1 LLIDSAFDEDATAA
15 AAKMNGTELEG
26 RKLVVT
32 VTDPEYHQPAK
43 AAKAEAQ
50 AAAAAEAA
58 AAAGS
63 KAAGTSASAA
73 AVATADASGALKSSA
88 GTKSSTAA
96 PAPAGKLAASAE
108 PSSRSTGAK
117 RPRPADDAAAAEL
130 EEDGDEADTSND
142 EDAAEGSGTPAAK
155 RVAGAA
161 PVYQA
166 APPGTLG
173 FRQCQLVLYGL
184 PADYDKKRLWKRVR
198 KTTGA
203 TNLAWPVAV
212 PGNAGLVAAYITYD
226 RKVRASCCHTA
237 YGLTLD

>member
-1 LLIDSAFDEDATAA
+1 LLVDSAFDEDATAA

-63 KAAGTSASAA
+63 KAAETSASAA

-88 GTKSSTAA
+88 GTKSSTGA

-108 PSSRSTGAK
+108 PPPRSTGAK
-117 RPRPADDAAAAEL
+117 RPRPADDAAAER

-142 EDAAEGSGTPAAK
+142 EDAAEGSVTPAAK

-226 RKVRASCCHTA
+226 RKVRASC
-237 YGLTLD
+237 